1 MNDYINM
8 CSGTLGVGG
17 AAYAPREDEVAAA
30 VELYEHRRGRPMIA
44 LERAAVE
51 EAERDCQRRAT
62 MHQLSMA
69 ALSPRERRYR
79 GIAP

>member
-1 MNDYINM
+1 MNDFIDM
-8 CSGTLGVGG
+8 SSGAMGVGG
-17 AAYAPREDEVAAA
+17 AAYDQEAAAA
-30 VELYEHRRGRPMIA
+30 VELYEHRLGRKMTA

-51 EAERDCQRRAT
+51 EAERDCQRRST

-79 GIAP
+79 GVV